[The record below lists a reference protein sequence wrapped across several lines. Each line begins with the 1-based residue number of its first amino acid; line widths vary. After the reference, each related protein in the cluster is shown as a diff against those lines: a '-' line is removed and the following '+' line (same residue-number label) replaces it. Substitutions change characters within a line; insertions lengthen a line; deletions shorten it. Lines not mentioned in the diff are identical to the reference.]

1 MVGRVFMHEDG
12 ALIHLTFDVNLVIAS
27 GFKQYQI
34 ALVEGANIQIVVFIL
49 GCGWYGLRVGRLGG
63 IGGDEII

>member
-1 MVGRVFMHEDG
+1 MHEDG

-34 ALVEGANIQIVVFIL
+34 ALVEGANIQIVVFNL
-49 GCGWYGLRVGRLGG
+49 GCGRYGLRVGRLGG